1 MSKKKLTEGQNS
13 FYFGHDF
20 WTSMWRGVQSQTQAN
35 EAAGVEFAWVPG
47 KGRGRQDT
55 GAVVSP
61 KEARDETLNVG
72 DWGTDLKE
80 WAH

>member
-1 MSKKKLTEGQNS
+1 ME
-13 FYFGHDF
+13 
-20 WTSMWRGVQSQTQAN
+20 GVQSQTQAN

-61 KEARDETLNVG
+61 KEARDETLDVG

-80 WAH
+80 WAHESRVLPAKPRRKHQRSQALTD